1 MAKSQTIAR
10 LGVQL
15 ALDSAEFKSGAS
27 NAAVESQKLRNSIAR
42 EMRAA
47 EKEVQTLKYATEDY
61 GKTVTKVAQLEREI
75 EAGRFKNL
83 AKSDQGQEV
92 LNRLRAQA
100 KAYDDIAAK
109 SKVAA
114 TGGLTAQQQMQLTYQ
129 TTDLVTQIAS
139 GQNAMIALL
148 QQGGQLKDAMGGFS
162 GMFKAL
168 ATVITPVN
176 VAIGALVTTVGTL
189 GFAFYKGSQESAR
202 LRDDLI
208 LTGNYAGLTQKSFY
222 DLAATLSDRTNATIG
237 ETKEILGAL
246 VSSGKFASESIG
258 SVAKA
263 IAIYSDLSGKTAQEA
278 TQELISAFDGSA
290 SSAYRLNERFHFL
303 TLQQYKQIASLE
315 KLGKT
320 QEAIKVLADAFNK
333 KMEDQHR
340 NLGTLEKAW
349 NALGKAASWA
359 WDKMLGI
366 GRDEDLDQ
374 KIERLA
380 KQVGQR
386 ALHLQVRTADG
397 RVPKSQLDALRSQL
411 LADQEALR
419 QAVLQ
424 KQERDEQTDKQNKEN
439 KQIKSEKEFGQRRIQ
454 LNDQLQDQ
462 LAKNNFEYA
471 KANALELEK
480 IELDAQE
487 KIRQAVAKRDRATRD
502 APALADLHNAI
513 MLAEIKGAANEKE
526 VRMRQYSN
534 ELADKARKAQAE
546 EANEFDQYQ
555 KSFYEHLITI
565 RESQEAKER
574 GLINDREMLE
584 LESRR
589 YTMSDNAFRLEQQ
602 VLQVKQQQRDAID
615 QINRMTLSPE
625 DRAAA
630 IKRENEYWEQRLG
643 IVRQINQL
651 TGRRTGSTTEGFI
664 ESFGKA
670 VSELPNDFEIGQ
682 MAFQSMVGSMDS
694 ALQNFVKTG
703 KLAFKDF
710 ARSIVQDL
718 MFIYLKI
725 ATMKLLEAI
734 LGNFGFKMP
743 GISTRATGGPVESS
757 NAYLVGEKGPELFI
771 PRSSGTIIPNNQLA
785 ASGGGS
791 TSIVYNINAI
801 DTQSFEQRLM
811 GSSNAIWAANMY
823 AQKRL
828 PVAGGRM

>member
-75 EAGRFKNL
+75 EAGRFRNL

-176 VAIGALVTTVGTL
+176 VAIAALATTVGTL
-189 GFAFYKGSQESAR
+189 GFAFYKGTQEASR

-208 LTGNYAGLTQKSFY
+208 LTNNYAGLSQKSFF
-222 DLAATLSDRTNATIG
+222 DLAAVISNKTNLAIG
-237 ETKEILGAL
+237 ETKNILSAL
-246 VSSGKFASESIG
+246 VASGKFTNASLD
-258 SVAKA
+258 SVATA
-263 IAIYSDLSGKTAQEA
+263 IARIADLSGKTADEVA
-278 TQELISAFDGSA
+278 KELIPSFDGSA
-290 SSAYRLNERFHFL
+290 ASAKALNDKMHFL
-303 TLQQYKQIASLE
+303 TLEQYKQIQALE
-315 KLGKT
+315 KLGEK
-320 QEAIKVLADAFNK
+320 QEAIKVLADALNGRLGTQQ
-333 KMEDQHR
+333 ER
-340 NLGTLEKAW
+340 LGTLERLW
-349 NALGKAASWA
+349 RDVGKAASSA
-359 WDKMLGI
+359 WNFMLGL
-366 GRDEDLDQ
+366 GRDETPEERIQRLSDQ
-374 KIERLA
+374 LSKMQAQLA
-380 KQVGQR
+380 R
-386 ALHLQVRTADG
+386 ANPESVFADKLRANIAGLQ
-397 RVPKSQLDALRSQL
+397 QQL
-411 LADQEALR
+411 LNE
-419 QAVLQ
+419 
-424 KQERDEQTDKQNKEN
+424 
-439 KQIKSEKEFGQRRIQ
+439 QRRLDDQALSEEDARKQTELINDEEKFGKLRLQ
-454 LNDQLQDQ
+454 LNDKYEDL
-462 LAKNNFEYA
+462 LAKNRFDA
-471 KANALELEK
+471 ARANSLELQKIYIDAEEK
-480 IELDAQE
+480 IAQAKRELDRANRESPKLAGQNQLIFDEQRRSAEIEKQKRLREFDLKLAQE
-487 KIRQAVAKRDRATRD
+487 
-502 APALADLHNAI
+502 
-513 MLAEIKGAANEKE
+513 
-526 VRMRQYSN
+526 
-534 ELADKARKAQAE
+534 ARKARE
-546 EANEFDQYQ
+546 DEANEFDQYQ
-555 KSFYEHLITI
+555 QNYLKQVIALAD
-565 RESQEAKER
+565 SQALKEAGLVADKE
-574 GLINDREMLE
+574 LLDLEM
-584 LESRR
+584 RR
-589 YTMSDNAFRLEQQ
+589 FTMTDQQFKLEQQ
-602 VLQVKQQQRDAID
+602 VLRVKQQQREAID
-615 QINRMTLSPE
+615 QINRMSLSPKE
-625 DRAAA
+625 REEA
-630 IKRENEYWEQRLG
+630 IQRENKYWEERLN
-643 IVRQINQL
+643 IVRQVNQL
-651 TGRRTGSTTEGFI
+651 TNRRTGSTTEGFI

-710 ARSIVQDL
+710 ARSIIQDL

-743 GISTRATGGPVESS
+743 GISPRATGGPVESS